1 MALPSMRL
9 PAWYRGFA
17 IFIGILSMVLAF
29 VVLADPGLGVAL
41 LIILL
46 AFALIIIGIDRLVA
60 GITGHPFGLTMNP
73 LGALTP
79 ASSPPPGTN
88 PPTKP

>member
-1 MALPSMRL
+1 MALSSMRL

-17 IFIGILSMVLAF
+17 IFIGVISMVLAF
-29 VVLADPGLGVAL
+29 VVLADPGLGVAF

-60 GITGHPFGLTMNP
+60 GITGHPFGLTLNP
-73 LGALTP
+73 LGALSP
-79 ASSPPPGTN
+79 PSPPPPGTS
-88 PPTKP
+88 PPAKP